1 MYIHVLTIYT
11 YKYRIYKYRIY
22 KYRIYKYRIYKY
34 IQVNIE
40 RKRQREY
47 IL

>member
-1 MYIHVLTIYT
+1 MCIYMYIHVFTIYT
-11 YKYRIYKYRIY
+11 YKYRIY